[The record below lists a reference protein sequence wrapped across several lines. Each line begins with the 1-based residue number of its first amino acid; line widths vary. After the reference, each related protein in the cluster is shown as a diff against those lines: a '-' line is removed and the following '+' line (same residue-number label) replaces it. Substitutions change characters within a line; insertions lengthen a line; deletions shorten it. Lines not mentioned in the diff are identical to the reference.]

1 MYFEKDY
8 KYVFVNQKSYTAHLT
23 QFLCWMVEN
32 TKWIV
37 CTEKPVFND
46 RSIRFLAYKYKY

>member
-8 KYVFVNQKSYTAHLT
+8 KYVFVNQKSYTAHFT

-46 RSIRFLAYKYKY
+46 RSIRFLAYKYK